1 MRDGCG
7 FVRLIALDLEISCG
21 AKGKGGKTAAFR
33 PPGFSILV
41 ESDAIIPVL
50 VITQENCVEICAA
63 CFVDPSGDFLS
74 VSHMI

>member
-1 MRDGCG
+1 M
-7 FVRLIALDLEISCG
+7 VVVSCG

-50 VITQENCVEICAA
+50 VLIQENCVEICAEY
-63 CFVDPSGDFLS
+63 FVDPSGDLFECLTHDI
-74 VSHMI
+74 VWRRPLTF

>member
-1 MRDGCG
+1 MLFSSTGAQKLLG
-7 FVRLIALDLEISCG
+7 FEPNTTATFDLEISCG

-50 VITQENCVEICAA
+50 VLIQENCVEICA
-63 CFVDPSGDFLS
+63 
-74 VSHMI
+74 